1 MNFRTVT
8 RAALLVALA
17 VSSTS
22 CASWKKKKKG
32 SGMGGSDSDF
42 IQGTPIGGSGSESA
56 SGGGLGSP
64 LPERSE
70 GSAFMS
76 SSVDR
81 RRFAPIQFGFDSYT
95 VSASEQ
101 GKIHSVASSMKNSS
115 ESLIIAGFTDERG
128 TAEYNRGLG
137 ERRAQAVR
145 QSLISSG
152 LSGAKIQ
159 TVSFGAEMPVD
170 SGSNEGAWAKNRRA
184 EFGVTK

>member
-8 RAALLVALA
+8 RAVLLAALA
-17 VSSTS
+17 VSTTS

-32 SGMGGSDSDF
+32 SGYGGSDTDF
-42 IQGTPIGGSGSESA
+42 VQGTPIGGVGSEGA
-56 SGGGLGSP
+56 SGAGLGSP

-70 GSAFMS
+70 GGAFMS

-81 RRFAPIQFGFDSYT
+81 RRFAPVQFGFDSYT

-101 GKIHSVASSMKNSS
+101 GKIQSVASAMKRSS

-152 LSGAKIQ
+152 VSAAKIQ
-159 TVSFGAEMPVD
+159 TVSFGSEMPVD
-170 SGSNEGAWAKNRRA
+170 SGSNESAWAKNRRA
-184 EFGVTK
+184 EFGVAK

>member
-1 MNFRTVT
+1 
-8 RAALLVALA
+8 
-17 VSSTS
+17 
-22 CASWKKKKKG
+22 
-32 SGMGGSDSDF
+32 MGGSDSDF
-42 IQGTPIGGSGSESA
+42 VQGTPIGGAGGDSA

-70 GSAFMS
+70 GGAFTS

-81 RRFAPIQFGFDSYT
+81 RRFAPVQFGFDSYN
-95 VSASEQ
+95 VSASEM
-101 GKIHSVASSMKNSS
+101 GKIQSVASAMKRSS

-152 LSGAKIQ
+152 LPTSKIQ

-170 SGSNEGAWAKNRRA
+170 SASNEAAWAKNRRA
-184 EFGVTK
+184 EFGVSK